1 MERRTLIGR
10 VVTTVS
16 SVVLFSASLCY
27 SSNALVCSATAVP
40 PIIHSEG
47 LAERMGD
54 IVLTCSGGTP
64 GAAILGN
71 LTIILGVNV
80 TNKLGTNNTVDAQLT
95 VDTGSGPSPFGGP
108 AQLTPP
114 NTVTFNG
121 IAFILSASGTAT
133 LRVTNLRGDASQ
145 SVTPQQPINALVLFT
160 SSNNVPLSNNQL
172 TVAFAQPGL
181 LTAASSS
188 GVECT
193 GSPLPSQ
200 INLANLFAKKTGF
213 FSTRVTEGFG
223 TSFQAKDAF
232 SDAGTRIF
240 VRYSG
245 FPADARLFVPDFVA
259 GSSAVKP
266 TAGGDLGLPASGGQY
281 APSANGSLL
290 LIRVFGADENGG
302 AGTLAF
308 PIPGMGTTSFTSA
321 TEIPMT
327 NGSGSVVYEVVDA
340 NPTLRESAQFPTFV
354 GVAPTGGGQTII
366 ADAKVTFAPLSTIN
380 VASTDPVPRFVDVT
394 PQSDCSTLGDCDAS
408 YFPQLVVN
416 GSALNFTS
424 PPGGGTLQEYAD
436 ILNQGSGVMNWTAN
450 VTYQSGS
457 DWLTLY
463 PTSGINNTTLDVNV
477 DPSALA
483 AGLYQATITVDA
495 GPQVGSKTVLVTL
508 TVDAGVPV
516 PVISAVVN
524 AATFQ
529 PGPLVAGSL
538 GTVMGSNLAGKHV
551 SVTFSSVP
559 AQLLYKSRN
568 QINLRVPVDLGFMQ
582 SAQMVVTVDGQVA
595 TTTVPLAIV
604 APGIFAGGILNQ
616 DDSRNSPANP
626 ASQQSTIQILATGL
640 SSQESGAI
648 SARIQN
654 RVLTPDSAGPV
665 ASVPGLQMV
674 TLTIPSDL
682 KVTNVPVSVCGV
694 ASDPNQ
700 PVCSP
705 AVTVAVK

>member
-1 MERRTLIGR
+1 MERRTLIGKF
-10 VVTTVS
+10 VTFVS
-16 SVVLFSASLCY
+16 SLALFSASLSY

-40 PIIHSEG
+40 LSIHSEG

-54 IVLTCSGGTP
+54 ILLSCSGGTP
-64 GAAILGN
+64 GAGIIGN
-71 LTIILGVNV
+71 LTIVLGVNV
-80 TNKLGTNNTVDAQLT
+80 TNKLEMNNTVDAQLT
-95 VDTGSGPSPFGGP
+95 VDTGSGPSPFGGS

-133 LRVTNLRGDASQ
+133 LRVTNLRGDATQ
-145 SVTPQQPINALVLFT
+145 SVTPQQPITALVLFT
-160 SSNNVPLSNNQL
+160 ESSNVPLSNNQL

-200 INLANLFAKKTGF
+200 IDLANLFAKKTGF

-223 TSFQAKDAF
+223 SSFQVKDAF

-266 TAGGDLGLPASGGQY
+266 TAGGDLGLSASGGQY

-290 LIRVFGADENGG
+290 LIRVFGPDENGG
-302 AGTLAF
+302 GGTLAF
-308 PIPGMGTTSFTSA
+308 PVPGMGTTSFTSA
-321 TEIPMT
+321 TEVSMT
-327 NGSGSVVYEVVDA
+327 NGSGTVVYEVVDA

-354 GVAPTGGGQTII
+354 GLATTGGGKTII

-380 VASTDPVPRFVDVT
+380 VVSTEPVPRFVDVT
-394 PQSDCSTLGDCDAS
+394 PQSDCSTLRDCDAS

-416 GSALNFTS
+416 SSALNFTS
-424 PPGGGTLQEYAD
+424 PPGGGTLQKYAD
-436 ILNQGSGVMNWTAN
+436 ILNEGSGVMNWTTR

-457 DWLTLY
+457 GWLTLY

-477 DPSALA
+477 DPSKLA

-508 TVDAGVPV
+508 TADAGLPV
-516 PVISAVVN
+516 PAISAVVN

-551 SVTFSSVP
+551 SVTLSSVP
-559 AQLLYKSRN
+559 AQLLYASRT
-568 QINLRVPVDLGFMQ
+568 QIILRVPVDLGFMQ

-616 DDSRNSPANP
+616 DNSRNSPANP
-626 ASQQSTIQILATGL
+626 AAQQSTIQILATGL
-640 SSQESGAI
+640 ASQQSGAI

-654 RVLTPDSAGPV
+654 RVLIPDSAGPV
-665 ASVPGLQMV
+665 ASVPGLQQV
-674 TLTIPSDL
+674 TLRIPSDL
-682 KVTNVPVSVCGV
+682 KVTNVPVNVCAV

>member
-1 MERRTLIGR
+1 MA
-10 VVTTVS
+10 
-16 SVVLFSASLCY
+16 LFSASLSY
-27 SSNALVCSATAVP
+27 SSNALVCSGSAVP
-40 PIIHSEG
+40 LVIHSEG

-54 IVLTCSGGTP
+54 IVLSCSGGTP
-64 GAAILGN
+64 GAAMLGN

-80 TNKLGTNNTVDAQLT
+80 TNKLGMNNTVDTQLT

-121 IAFILSASGTAT
+121 IGFILSASGTAT

-160 SSNNVPLSNNQL
+160 SSSNVPLSNNQL

-200 INLANLFAKKTGF
+200 INLASLFVKKTGF

-223 TSFQAKDAF
+223 TSFQPKDAF

-245 FPADARLFVPDFVA
+245 FPAAARLFVPDFVA

-302 AGTLAF
+302 GGTLAF
-308 PIPGMGTTSFTSA
+308 PVPGMGTTSFTSA
-321 TEIPMT
+321 TEVSMT
-327 NGSGSVVYEVVDA
+327 NGAGTVVYEVVDA
-340 NPTLRESAQFPTFV
+340 NPTFRESAQFPTFV
-354 GVAPTGGGQTII
+354 GLTPTGGKTII

-380 VASTDPVPRFVDVT
+380 VAFTDPVPRFVDVT
-394 PQSDCSTLGDCDAS
+394 PQSDCSTLRDCDAS

-416 GSALNFTS
+416 TTTLNFTS
-424 PPGGGTLQEYAD
+424 PPGGGTLQQYAD
-436 ILNQGSGVMNWTAN
+436 ILNQGSGVMNWTASA
-450 VTYQSGS
+450 TYQNGSG
-457 DWLTLY
+457 WLTLY

-477 DPSALA
+477 DPSALTS
-483 AGLYQATITVDA
+483 GLYQATITVDA

-508 TVDAGVPV
+508 TVDAGLPV
-516 PVISAVVN
+516 PVISEVVN

-538 GTVMGSNLAGKHV
+538 GTVTGSNLAGKHV

-559 AQLLYKSRN
+559 AQLLYTSRT

-604 APGIFAGGILNQ
+604 SPGIFAGGILNQ
-616 DDSRNSPANP
+616 DDTRNSPANP
-626 ASQQSTIQILATGL
+626 AAQQSTIQILATGL
-640 SSQESGAI
+640 ASQQSGAI

-665 ASVPGLQMV
+665 ASVPGLQQV
-674 TLTIPSDL
+674 TLRIPSDL
-682 KVTNVPVSVCGV
+682 KVTNLPLSVCAV